1 MIKDWK
7 QFASELVSTLED
19 LLSQRLLFLDD
30 GSLLEVDLNLVDDL
44 SGRGTK
50 MTSLRYVNTMEGDRS
65 IYIEDSQMMFII
77 EYHKSMV
84 LMDEVKVC

>member
-30 GSLLEVDLNLVDDL
+30 GSLLKVDLNLVDDL
-44 SGRGTK
+44 SNHESGHYFVLDK
-50 MTSLRYVNTMEGDRS
+50 SEAW
-65 IYIEDSQMMFII
+65 SQA
-77 EYHKSMV
+77 
-84 LMDEVKVC
+84 